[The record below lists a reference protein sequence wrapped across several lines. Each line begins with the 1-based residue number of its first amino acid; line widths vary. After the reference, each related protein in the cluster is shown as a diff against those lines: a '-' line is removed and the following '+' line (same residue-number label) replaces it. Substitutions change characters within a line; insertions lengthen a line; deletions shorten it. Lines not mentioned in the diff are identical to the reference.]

1 MFFIECFCFF
11 FHSFAPQLT
20 RVTTVNEMKV
30 PRGNKCGIL
39 PCVSLLRD
47 FIVRAEAIV
56 GETGRRTELDKA
68 YQVLIDS
75 VFATIERVASE
86 HQKTPPDVVKLGK

>member
-1 MFFIECFCFF
+1 MT
-11 FHSFAPQLT
+11 A
-20 RVTTVNEMKV
+20 VTDMKV
-30 PRGNKCGIL
+30 PRGSKCGVL

-68 YQVLIDS
+68 YQMLIDS
-75 VFATIERVASE
+75 SFAAIERAANE
-86 HQKTPPDVVKLGK
+86 HQKTPADVVRLGEWIDRRWQCA